1 MNREKAVLISHLP
14 KHGLPEDPEIHDL
27 AVAANYEIVHEFKYR
42 GSKIDR
48 MNFLPQS
55 WLEDLQFEL
64 EEKQYDLIIVN
75 KSLSPMQVSN
85 LETHFERRVLDK
97 IMLVLEIFDKKA
109 STKEV
114 KLQIELANLL
124 YTYPRAQSSLQRNL
138 MSERQARMMGR
149 GEQLKDIVESNVR
162 HRVAKLRK
170 KIEELERQGLSRKE
184 GEAVKIPI
192 VGFYSAGK
200 STLFNILVGEDIQ
213 DVHHEAFT
221 TMFAKTS
228 RTKIFGYP
236 VDLLDTV
243 GLVDLP
249 RNVLNAFNQM
259 LKPIMTARVI
269 VIVFDSSLD
278 LSIFEDQLKYVRRI
292 FTTSE
297 ETVPRKFLVILSK
310 VDLASKVQIEEKRRI
325 LSEEEWLGGS
335 ETRIMKTRMDDP
347 DCIRSK
353 FVENFEFLMSDEIIE
368 FSFVGVHPRNLTKFY
383 DWCRVDDVQWHDD
396 GTCTVKGKTTRDWFI
411 KLNRL
416 D

>member
-1 MNREKAVLISHLP
+1 MNRERAVLISHLP
-14 KHGLPEDPEIHDL
+14 KRGLPEDPEIHDL
-27 AVAANYEIVHEFKYR
+27 AVAANYEIVHEFCYR

-48 MNFLPQS
+48 INFLPQS
-55 WLEDLQFEL
+55 WLEDLEFEL
-64 EEKQYDLIIVN
+64 EEMQYDLLIVN
-75 KSLSPMQVSN
+75 KSLSPLQVSN
-85 LETHFERRVLDK
+85 LETRFDRRVIDK

-114 KLQIELANLL
+114 KLQIELASLL

-162 HRVAKLRK
+162 HRVALLRK
-170 KIEELERQGLSRKE
+170 KIEEVERQALARRV
-184 GEAVKIPI
+184 GEAMKIPI

-200 STLFNILVGEDIQ
+200 STLFNILVGDEIQ

-259 LKPIMTARVI
+259 LKPILNAEV
-269 VIVFDSSLD
+269 VVLVFDSSLD
-278 LSIFEDQLKYVRRI
+278 LSIFVDQLKYIRRI
-292 FTTSE
+292 FSSSE
-297 ETVPRKFLVILSK
+297 EEIPRGFLVVLSK
-310 VDLASKVQIEEKRRI
+310 VDIASEVDIQEKRRI
-325 LSEEEWLGGS
+325 LSEEEWLASKSRTIG
-335 ETRIMKTRMDDP
+335 TRADAP
-347 DCIRSK
+347 DLIRSR
-353 FVENFEFLMSDEIIE
+353 FVALIEDLMGDEIME
-368 FSFVGVHPRNLTKFY
+368 FSFEGVHPRNLTKFY
-383 DWCRVDDVQWHDD
+383 EWSRVVDVQWQTD
-396 GTCTVKGKTTRDWFI
+396 GTCIVKGKTTREWFI

-416 D
+416 E